1 MITLEEIYARLK
13 KKSDSEEESEN
24 ETNDTTDGWHPI
36 VTDDYVVP
44 CFNIKGKGGGKPNR
58 NSLSKILTFIDR
70 VEHIRASSGCTIM
83 PISTRSAANQQIW
96 GNTKNVANAI
106 EQMVLIGL
114 ISCEDSSYRFTRFK
128 GESRSRTFRYYKEN
142 EDKIKEYCERNGI
155 RKTVIENYNKHIKK
169 VRTLS
174 IRVEDVAFSSNLH
187 LVKPDDCSISEFEDF
202 LEVCLRI
209 NYPELTL
216 HQHIADDINRMYY
229 AQFPEFQ
236 IRFIPNF
243 TWSSDNKYV
252 RKIGIR
258 ATNAL
263 CGVHRTDRPEKTMKY
278 GFTVEKDVTS
288 SVPRITWSLNHGA
301 WLDEDTDVYELIFR
315 ELGRSDPFTSESRD
329 ALKKLHMSAY
339 FDSSEKNLTHHTWLK
354 MDQTNIQEN
363 DIRSALSELRGA
375 VIRAEGGRLYGNEI
389 FLIESCIYLNTLY
402 DLLSA
407 GYKVWLLYDC
417 FYSDDGRNEIDFES
431 LVRDGV
437 RRNFMNYYR
446 DFFKKRLDRKL
457 V

>member
-1 MITLEEIYARLK
+1 
-13 KKSDSEEESEN
+13 
-24 ETNDTTDGWHPI
+24 
-36 VTDDYVVP
+36 
-44 CFNIKGKGGGKPNR
+44 
-58 NSLSKILTFIDR
+58 
-70 VEHIRASSGCTIM
+70 
-83 PISTRSAANQQIW
+83 
-96 GNTKNVANAI
+96 
-106 EQMVLIGL
+106 
-114 ISCEDSSYRFTRFK
+114 
-128 GESRSRTFRYYKEN
+128 
-142 EDKIKEYCERNGI
+142 
-155 RKTVIENYNKHIKK
+155 
-169 VRTLS
+169 
-174 IRVEDVAFSSNLH
+174 
-187 LVKPDDCSISEFEDF
+187 
-202 LEVCLRI
+202 
-209 NYPELTL
+209 
-216 HQHIADDINRMYY
+216 
-229 AQFPEFQ
+229 
-236 IRFIPNF
+236 
-243 TWSSDNKYV
+243 
-252 RKIGIR
+252 
-258 ATNAL
+258 
-263 CGVHRTDRPEKTMKY
+263 MKY

-375 VIRAEGGRLYGNEI
+375 VIRAAGGRLYGNEI